1 MELME
6 WPTALIEAFQVCDI
20 VESER
25 NLPAV
30 E

>member
-1 MELME
+1 MELLE
-6 WPTALIEAFQVCDI
+6 WPAALIEAFQACDI
-20 VESER
+20 VERER

>member
-1 MELME
+1 MELLE
-6 WPTALIEAFQVCDI
+6 WPAALIEAFQACGI
-20 VESER
+20 VEGER